1 MSTNNQKVR
10 VKKIVNFNVMY
21 DQVVEEAKK
30 NISKCESF
38 KPVVK

>member
-21 DQVVEEAKK
+21 EQVVEEAKK
-30 NISKCESF
+30 ISVNVNPSNQW
-38 KPVVK
+38 